1 MRLELSARGRQ
12 DIERLH
18 HDGAQSFGV
27 QQATLYTSGLFD
39 LFDLILANPE
49 MAAVR
54 REFSRQTRL
63 IRYRSHVAFYR
74 IDGDVIRIVRVLHG
88 KQNWADHL

>member
-18 HDGAQSFGV
+18 HDGAQRFGV
-27 QQATLYTSGLFD
+27 QQAAHYTAGLFD
-39 LFDLILANPE
+39 LFDLILANPK

-54 REFSRQTRL
+54 PAFSRQTRL
-63 IRYRSHVAFYR
+63 IRYRSHVVLYR
-74 IDGDVIRIVRVLHG
+74 IEGEAIRIVRILHG
-88 KQNWADHL
+88 KQDWMDHL